1 MNLYVLR
8 NKEGKFFRSKGYGGY
23 GNSWVDT
30 LEKAKFYTKIGPAKA
45 QVTYWYGNHPAFG
58 CPDLLEFT
66 LDPTKATVIDMKAVT
81 EAATQKRLFAEAKR
95 AAADRKWRVEQAERE
110 LERAQAHL
118 KTLRCR

>member
-8 NKEGKFFRSKGYGGY
+8 NKEGEFFRSKGYGGY

-30 LEKAKFYTKIGPAKA
+30 IEKAKFYTKFGPAKA
-45 QVTYWYGNHPAFG
+45 QVTYWFKHHPSFG
-58 CPDLLEFT
+58 CPDILEFA
-66 LDPTKATVIDMKAVT
+66 LEPSRAAVIDMKSIT
-81 EAATQKRLFAEAKR
+81 EAAAQKRKIAEAKR
-95 AAADRKWRVEQAERE
+95 AAADRKWKVEQAERE